1 MTGYCGDLIVRLNNQ
16 PLWLVFLLET
26 HGRSFWLSNPIWFE
40 ISLLFFLFFGEL
52 NVSLPRDLVSHWQGL
67 HALGATWR
75 ILLPTN
81 FFIHIYL
88 LHRAIRTYSDT
99 KSVTDKLG
107 QYNRANHS
115 QSTNEPQLLIN
126 KTLFFQWINA
136 YCVDLNTTPTQNES
150 ADEYYWG
157 GSSLQF
163 QWFVK
168 WCKLTHKTSCQLY
181 YIWHYHRFYFHLQ
194 GKSKNRAIR
203 AYCGDNKD
211 VFSQCVGLVCAAA
224 AAILFNGHITWA
236 MLGMSQFVGER
247 TIWRR
252 TSSSSK
258 VVWESM
264 QSAFYE
270 GVACG
275 VLLSAIA
282 FLIDRRGRGSN
293 YFKSNY
299 NLSRGKTI

>member
-1 MTGYCGDLIVRLNNQ
+1 MAV
-16 PLWLVFLLET
+16 VFGLATPYGLK
-26 HGRSFWLSNPIWFE
+26 FLCFF
-40 ISLLFFLFFGEL
+40 FFLGNSMFHYLAIWWVTGKACT
-52 NVSLPRDLVSHWQGL
+52 PLVPHDASYYL
-67 HALGATWR
+67 R
-75 ILLPTN
+75 I

-115 QSTNEPQLLIN
+115 QSTNEPPLLIN

-181 YIWHYHRFYFHLQ
+181 YMWHYHRFYFHLQ

-211 VFSQCVGLVCAAA
+211 VFSQCVGLVCAPPPLPPFSLMATLLEQCSA
-224 AAILFNGHITWA
+224 W
-236 MLGMSQFVGER
+236 V
-247 TIWRR
+247 
-252 TSSSSK
+252 SS
-258 VVWESM
+258 W
-264 QSAFYE
+264 
-270 GVACG
+270 
-275 VLLSAIA
+275 
-282 FLIDRRGRGSN
+282 GSEP
-293 YFKSNY
+293 SE
-299 NLSRGKTI
+299 

>member
-1 MTGYCGDLIVRLNNQ
+1 MVWNFF
-16 PLWLVFLLET
+16 VFFC
-26 HGRSFWLSNPIWFE
+26 FW
-40 ISLLFFLFFGEL
+40 EL
-52 NVSLPRDLVSHWQGL
+52 NVSLARDLVSHWQSL

-81 FFIHIYL
+81 FFF
-88 LHRAIRTYSDT
+88 AIRTYSDT

-115 QSTNEPQLLIN
+115 QSTNEPPVLIN

-150 ADEYYWG
+150 AGEWVLRG

-181 YIWHYHRFYFHLQ
+181 YIWHYHRFHFHLQ

-211 VFSQCVGLVCAAA
+211 VFSQCVGLVCASPPPPFSLMATLLEQCSAWVSSWGSEPSEEEPVAA
-224 AAILFNGHITWA
+224 AKWCEKACKVHFMRGRLAAWA
-236 MLGMSQFVGER
+236 
-247 TIWRR
+247 
-252 TSSSSK
+252 
-258 VVWESM
+258 
-264 QSAFYE
+264 
-270 GVACG
+270 ACG
-275 VLLSAIA
+275 VLIICNCVFNWSQRPRQQL
-282 FLIDRRGRGSN
+282 L
-293 YFKSNY
+293 
-299 NLSRGKTI
+299 

>member
-1 MTGYCGDLIVRLNNQ
+1 MFHYLAIWWVTGKACT
-16 PLWLVFLLET
+16 PLVPHDASYYL
-26 HGRSFWLSNPIWFE
+26 
-40 ISLLFFLFFGEL
+40 
-52 NVSLPRDLVSHWQGL
+52 
-67 HALGATWR
+67 R
-75 ILLPTN
+75 I

-115 QSTNEPQLLIN
+115 QSTNEPPLLIN

-211 VFSQCVGLVCAAA
+211 VFSQCVGLVCAPPPLPPFSLMATLLEQCSAWVSSWGSEPSEEEPVAA
-224 AAILFNGHITWA
+224 AKWCEKACKVHFMRG
-236 MLGMSQFVGER
+236 
-247 TIWRR
+247 WR
-252 TSSSSK
+252 
-258 VVWESM
+258 
-264 QSAFYE
+264 A
-270 GVACG
+270 GL
-275 VLLSAIA
+275 LLSAIA

-293 YFKSNY
+293 YFKSNF